1 MLVLDKEKLYLLKE
15 TTKEYVEKGYKPIL
29 FNSFGK
35 DSLAMLSILKEN
47 DFPLDEVVYI
57 EVWFDEEIN
66 GEIPL
71 HLDFIYKAEEKLKS
85 LYGVQVK
92 HIKSEKSFKDFFFTV
107 KQKGKNKGKIYGFPY
122 TIGAWCQ
129 SRLKQY
135 AIDAYKKSIKK
146 RIEYVGINYDETK
159 RYLSLTN
166 LTNSKSFKV
175 APLYELGI
183 DGGGCMSICRERGLL
198 SPIYEFSTQT
208 RAGCWFCPK
217 QPVRSLKFIYDNY
230 PELWNKLL
238 ELEKFSPVDF
248 KAANRTIDYFTR
260 RFKQC

>member
-183 DGGGCMSICRERGLL
+183 DGGG
-198 SPIYEFSTQT
+198 
-208 RAGCWFCPK
+208 
-217 QPVRSLKFIYDNY
+217 V
-230 PELWNKLL
+230 
-238 ELEKFSPVDF
+238 
-248 KAANRTIDYFTR
+248 
-260 RFKQC
+260 